1 MGDSSVELSEKQKE
15 IVNAK
20 GNVVINACPGSG
32 KTFSV
37 AARIA
42 HLISSRTFYH
52 QGIAAISFT
61 NTAWQEIENKLRDDF
76 NIDSPI
82 RYPHFLGTI
91 DSFLNK
97 YVFLPYGHLRLKTNE
112 RPQLV
117 GEPHS
122 SWSGRG
128 YYDSFFDKISF
139 DKEGV
144 QYIFNG
150 TIIRKDLQEE
160 IFKTK
165 MKIMKGGLA
174 NQADANYI
182 AMRVLQKYPLIA
194 RNISMRFPFIIVD
207 EAQDTTDVQ
216 MEIINI
222 LNQFTK
228 EIMLIG
234 DPDQAIF
241 EWNNA
246 KPELFDK
253 KIEQWFPPIQLD
265 ENRRSSSRICNCANA
280 FIGVEKSI
288 PFKHSDVKDYNFIPK
303 VIEYELGNQERI
315 DFIKSYFLRL
325 CKNRGIEEKNVAI
338 IYRSNSFGKYLGKPL
353 ATKDEQPW
361 IIGKYYVRDIVHGK
375 YLLENG
381 NIKKGFQYIERGFH
395 KAMTGEPYLK
405 NEFIN
410 NTIIEKGFVKYR
422 QEIFDFINVLPT
434 CTGKELGHWIKEALS
449 SMNEKYVFDFSVDS
463 ALSNKIINTFF
474 TINDLP
480 IIETQFHIGTIHSV
494 KGETYDAI
502 LMFLGKASG
511 NRKLY
516 SNIFKPTHKIPL
528 KDSDEE
534 EKRIIYVGLTRARKI
549 LFLLV
554 PEGCKDIWIEKLKL
568 K

>member
-20 GNVVINACPGSG
+20 GNVVVNACPGSG

-97 YVFLPYGHLRLKTNE
+97 YVFLPYGHLRLKTNK

-128 YYDSFFDKISF
+128 YYDSFFDKVSF

-165 MKIMKGGLA
+165 MRIMKGGLA

-265 ENRRSSSRICNCANA
+265 ENRRSSSWICNCANA
-280 FIGVEKSI
+280 FIEVEKSI
-288 PFKHSDVKDYNFIPK
+288 PFKNSDVKDYNFIPK
-303 VIEYELGNQERI
+303 VIEYKLGNQLRI
-315 DFIKSYFLRL
+315 DLIKSYFLRL
-325 CKNRGIEEKNVAI
+325 CKNCGIEDKNIAI
-338 IYRSNSFGKYLGKPL
+338 IYRSNSFGKHLGKPL
-353 ATKDEQPW
+353 ITKDEQPW

-375 YLLENG
+375 YLYENG
-381 NIKKGFQYIERGFH
+381 DFKKGLKYIEHGFH
-395 KAMTGEPYLK
+395 KAITGNSYL
-405 NEFIN
+405 ESDFIKRQ
-410 NTIIEKGFVKYR
+410 IEEKGFVKYR
-422 QEIFDFINVLPT
+422 QEMFDFIDLLPA
-434 CTGKELGHWIKEALS
+434 CNGEQLDVWIKKAT
-449 SMNEKYVFDFSVDS
+449 K
-463 ALSNKIINTFF
+463 
-474 TINDLP
+474 TINDKYSFDFP
-480 IIETQFHIGTIHSV
+480 INRTLGRKTIDSFFATEDVSKDESQYHTGTIHSV

-502 LMFLGKASG
+502 LMFIKDAAGN
-511 NRKLY
+511 NRKYRNLLERCQ
-516 SNIFKPTHKIPL
+516 N
-528 KDSDEE
+528 DEDRE

-549 LFLLV
+549 LVLAV
-554 PEGCKDIWIEKLKL
+554 PEGCKDIWSEKLKL